1 MMDLHEASLSEE
13 FARTEES
20 NATENVSLP
29 ETTAEESKL
38 VENKMSR
45 EEIVARVRDLVD
57 QPVESVK
64 DEIDLLKQNYY
75 KLRKNEV
82 EEARR
87 KFEEETG
94 NVSGFVPDSDG
105 YEETL
110 KGLLNI
116 FKEKKA
122 KLLEQQERVKEE
134 NLLRKKSILEEIK
147 KMTEDSDNI
156 NKYYNDFQQL
166 QQTFKEITNIPAST
180 VNDLWKNYQLYVERF
195 YDLLK
200 INKELRDYDFK
211 KNLDLKLAICESA
224 EALAGNE
231 DVVAAFKSL
240 QNLHDEWRTI
250 GPVAKEL
257 REDLWNRF
265 KAASTVVNKAHQQHF
280 EALKADEQ
288 QNEEAK
294 LAICAEIEAIDMA
307 ALKSFNAWDEKT
319 KEIISLQER
328 WKGIGFA
335 SRKVN
340 NTLFERFRKTCDEFF
355 KQKAEYFKRVK
366 DEMALNLEKKKSLC
380 ERAEALKDS
389 TDWKNT
395 TDQMVAI
402 QKEWKTIGPVSKK
415 YSDAVWTRFIAACDY
430 FFEQKN
436 KQTAS
441 QRQIEQENLLL
452 KKSVIE
458 KLELLD
464 EAMAPAEAIALV
476 RTLMAEWNQI
486 GHVPFKEKDK
496 IYKNYQAALD
506 KHFKRLNMSETR
518 NRLNSFTST
527 VQQMASS
534 DQAQNKLY
542 REREKLMRTYEHI
555 KAELQ
560 TYENNMGFLN
570 ISSKSG
576 GGMLKEMERKIQK
589 LKDEMQLITQKI
601 ELIDENL

>member
-1 MMDLHEASLSEE
+1 MMDLHEAPLLEKSAQAEE
-13 FARTEES
+13 NTT
-20 NATENVSLP
+20 TENVSLP
-29 ETTAEESKL
+29 ETAKENKL
-38 VENKMSR
+38 VENKLSR
-45 EEIVARVRDLVD
+45 EEIVARVKELVD

-64 DEIDLLKQNYY
+64 DEIDSLKQNYY

-94 NVSGFVPDSDG
+94 DTSGFTPEPDE
-105 YEETL
+105 YEEAL
-110 KGLLNI
+110 KGLLNV

-122 KLLEQQERVKEE
+122 KLLEQQEKVKEE

-147 KMTEDSDNI
+147 KIIEDSDNI
-156 NKYYNDFQQL
+156 NKHYNDFQQL
-166 QQTFKEITNIPAST
+166 QQAFKEITDVPASA
-180 VNDLWKNYQLYVERF
+180 VNELWKNYQLYVEHF

-224 EALAGNE
+224 EALAKKD

-240 QNLHDEWRTI
+240 QTLHDEWRAI

-265 KAASTVVNKAHQQHF
+265 KAASTVINKAHQQHF
-280 EALKADEQ
+280 EILKADEQ
-288 QNEEAK
+288 KNEAAK
-294 LAICAEIEAIDMA
+294 IAICEEIESIDMT
-307 ALKSFNAWDEKT
+307 ALKSFSAWDEKT
-319 KEIISLQER
+319 KDIIALQER

-340 NTLFERFRKTCDEFF
+340 NALFERFRKTCDEFF

-366 DEMALNLEKKKSLC
+366 DEMSLNLEKKKALC
-380 ERAEALKDS
+380 EKAEALKDS

-395 TDQMVAI
+395 TDQMIAI
-402 QKEWKTIGPVSKK
+402 QKEWKTIGPVAKK

-441 QRQIEQENLLL
+441 VRQVEQENLLL
-452 KKSVIE
+452 KKAVIE
-458 KLELLD
+458 KLTALD
-464 EAMAPAEAIALV
+464 EAMAPTEAVALV
-476 RTLMAEWNQI
+476 KTLMAEWNQI

-496 IYKNYQAALD
+496 IYKSYQAALD
-506 KHFKRLNMSETR
+506 KHFKRLNMNETK
-518 NRLNSFTST
+518 NRLNSFTSA

-542 REREKLMRTYEHI
+542 RERERLMRSYEHV

-576 GGMLKEMERKIQK
+576 GGMLKEMERKMQK
-589 LKDEMQLITQKI
+589 LKDEMQLIAQKI

>member
-1 MMDLHEASLSEE
+1 MMDLHEAPLLEKSAQAEE
-13 FARTEES
+13 NTT
-20 NATENVSLP
+20 TENVSLP
-29 ETTAEESKL
+29 ETAKENKL
-38 VENKMSR
+38 VENKLSR
-45 EEIVARVRDLVD
+45 EEIVARVKELVD

-64 DEIDLLKQNYY
+64 DEIDSLKQNYY

-94 NVSGFVPDSDG
+94 DTSGFTPEPDE
-105 YEETL
+105 YEEAL
-110 KGLLNI
+110 KGLLNV

-122 KLLEQQERVKEE
+122 KLLEQQEKVKEE

-147 KMTEDSDNI
+147 KIIEDSDNI
-156 NKYYNDFQQL
+156 NKHYNDFQQL
-166 QQTFKEITNIPAST
+166 QQAFKEITDVPASA
-180 VNDLWKNYQLYVERF
+180 VNELWKNYQLYVEHF

-224 EALAGNE
+224 EALAKKD

-240 QNLHDEWRTI
+240 QTLHDEWRAI

-265 KAASTVVNKAHQQHF
+265 KAASTVINKAHQQHF
-280 EALKADEQ
+280 EILKADEQ
-288 QNEEAK
+288 KNEAAK
-294 LAICAEIEAIDMA
+294 IAICEEIESIDMT
-307 ALKSFNAWDEKT
+307 ALKSFSAWDEKT
-319 KEIISLQER
+319 KDIIALQER

-340 NTLFERFRKTCDEFF
+340 NALFERFRKTCDEFF

-366 DEMALNLEKKKSLC
+366 DEMSLNLEKKKALC
-380 ERAEALKDS
+380 EKAEALKDS

-395 TDQMVAI
+395 TDQMIAI
-402 QKEWKTIGPVSKK
+402 QKEWKTIGPVAKK

-441 QRQIEQENLLL
+441 VRQVEQENLLL
-452 KKSVIE
+452 KKAVIE
-458 KLELLD
+458 KLNALD
-464 EAMAPAEAIALV
+464 EAMAPTEAVALV
-476 RTLMAEWNQI
+476 KTLMAEWNQI

-496 IYKNYQAALD
+496 IYKSYQAALD
-506 KHFKRLNMSETR
+506 KHFKRLNMNETK
-518 NRLNSFTST
+518 NRLNSFTSA

-542 REREKLMRTYEHI
+542 RERERLMRSYEHV

-576 GGMLKEMERKIQK
+576 GGMLKEMERKMQK
-589 LKDEMQLITQKI
+589 LKDEMQLIAQKI
-601 ELIDENL
+601 ALIDENL